1 MYEIIFVY
9 FQHDEL
15 VLLLI
20 QLRRDKADLTEQR
33 NELRKT
39 IEQGRPAEFRYRKL

>member
-1 MYEIIFVY
+1 M

-20 QLRRDKADLTEQR
+20 QLRRDKAELNEQKDA
-33 NELRKT
+33 LRKT
-39 IEQGRPAEFRYRKL
+39 IEQHRPAEFYYRKL